1 MGLARCGRRA
11 GSDREAVLKNAL
23 TGGLL
28 LCLALQASAA
38 APARRLVS
46 LAPHLT
52 EIAYAAG
59 AGTALVG
66 TVEYSDYPEQAQRL
80 PQVGNAWRIDFE
92 RLLALRPDAV
102 LVWSGGTPQQNID
115 RLRRLG
121 MRIVEV
127 PTNRIA
133 DIPVAL
139 RSIGTLTGNV
149 ATAARAA
156 AEFERAIAAERK
168 ANAGKRRLSVFIQID
183 DDPLFT
189 VNGAHVISE
198 VVALCGGSNVFA
210 DLSQTAPAVAMEAVV
225 TRDPQVILSTDD
237 TVTEPYA
244 GWSRWPRLTAVRS
257 RTVYPMPSDV
267 VARASPR
274 LVQGVRAVCA
284 ALDDARLRLV
294 PSGIQ
299 SPRR

>member
-1 MGLARCGRRA
+1 MGLAGGNRSA
-11 GSDREAVLKNAL
+11 GVDREIVLRNFL
-23 TGGLL
+23 VGGVL
-28 LCLALQASAA
+28 LCLALPAA
-38 APARRLVS
+38 AAVPAQRLVS

-59 AGTALVG
+59 AGASLVG
-66 TVEYSDYPEQAQRL
+66 TVEYSDYPVQARRL

-121 MRIVEV
+121 IRIVEV

-133 DIPVAL
+133 DIPTAL
-139 RSIGTLTGNV
+139 RSIGRLTGNLS
-149 ATAARAA
+149 TAAVAA
-156 AEFERAIAAERK
+156 TDFERDIAAERR

-183 DDPLFT
+183 DEPLFT

-198 VVALCGGSNVFA
+198 VVSLCGGSNVFA
-210 DLSQTAPAVAMEAVV
+210 GLLQTAPAVSMEAVV
-225 TRDPQVILSTDD
+225 TRNPQVILSTDD
-237 TVTEPYA
+237 TVTDPYL
-244 GWSRWPRLTAVRS
+244 GWSRWERLTAVRS
-257 RTVYPMPSDV
+257 RTIYPMPSDV

-284 ALDDARLRLV
+284 ALDDARLRLAPAAV
-294 PSGIQ
+294 Q